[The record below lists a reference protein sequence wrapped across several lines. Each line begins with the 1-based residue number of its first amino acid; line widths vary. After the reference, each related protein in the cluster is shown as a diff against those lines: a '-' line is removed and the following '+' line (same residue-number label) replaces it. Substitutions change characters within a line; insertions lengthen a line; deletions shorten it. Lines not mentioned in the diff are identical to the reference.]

1 MQPRLNAS
9 TRRITPPRAGLL
21 HVLDAAVYSW
31 AGFRRL
37 MQETAA
43 RLELAG
49 ALIAAGC
56 FVTISAAL
64 WQWAVLIALLSLVLA
79 IEALN
84 TAIEIVVDR
93 VSPEWSEAAKHAKDL
108 GSLAVGL
115 ILLLTLGF
123 VCGVVFHTA

>member
-1 MQPRLNAS
+1 MQPTQN
-9 TRRITPPRAGLL
+9 TPHQRIAPPRAGLL
-21 HVLDAAVYSW
+21 HVLDAAAYSA

-49 ALIAAGC
+49 ALLSAGC

-64 WQWAVLIALLSLVLA
+64 WQWAVLVALFALVLA
-79 IEALN
+79 TEALN
-84 TAIEIVVDR
+84 TAIEVVVDR

-115 ILLLTLGF
+115 MLLLTSGF
-123 VCGVVFHTA
+123 VFGVLLHVM

>member
-1 MQPRLNAS
+1 MQPTHDIPNQ
-9 TRRITPPRAGLL
+9 RIAPPRAGLL
-21 HVLDAAVYSW
+21 HVLDAGAYSL
-31 AGFRRL
+31 AGSRRL

-56 FVTISAAL
+56 FIAISATW
-64 WQWAVLIALLSLVLA
+64 WQWAVLIGLFAFVLA
-79 IEALN
+79 TEALN
-84 TAIEIVVDR
+84 TAIEIIVDR

-115 ILLLTLGF
+115 MLLLTFGF
-123 VCGVVFHTA
+123 VFGVVLQTV